1 LACGSLN
8 NLAKSDASF
17 GDWYLDGHADTVRYL
32 GINVQ
37 KLAILLVV
45 MLQRRSSA

>member
-17 GDWYLDGHADTVRYL
+17 GDWYLV
-32 GINVQ
+32 
-37 KLAILLVV
+37 VV